1 MAGAPDPDVVAA
13 ATGSQRI
20 LVTLDVGLG
29 DIRAYPPG
37 SHSGIVVLRPPD
49 QSATTV
55 TKAIG
60 DLANVAEPG
69 GLAGAVAVMQRGLL
83 RIRHP

>member
-1 MAGAPDPDVVAA
+1 M
-13 ATGSQRI
+13 
-20 LVTLDVGLG
+20 G

-60 DLANVAEPG
+60 DLASLAEPG